1 MSIYMPAIVG
11 AFMVCL
17 GLSSVIPSLRRPLM
31 VVIVVLVAALA
42 FAPDIA
48 PGIRV
53 LALVF
58 AAIGAVGCARKL
70 RQPRATR

>member
-17 GLSSVIPSLRRPLM
+17 ALSSAIPSLRRSLM
-31 VVIVVLVAALA
+31 VVTVVLVAALA
-42 FAPDIA
+42 FAPNIA

-58 AAIGAVGCARKL
+58 AAIGAVACAWKL